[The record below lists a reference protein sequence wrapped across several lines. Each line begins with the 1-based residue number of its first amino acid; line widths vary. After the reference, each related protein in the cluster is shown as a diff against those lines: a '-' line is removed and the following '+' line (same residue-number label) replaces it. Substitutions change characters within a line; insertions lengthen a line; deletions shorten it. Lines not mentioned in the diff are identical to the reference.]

1 MLAPNSSPDRPVS
14 GLVFPPVQFVA
25 PVFLPGVLPVCS
37 SRTFM
42 NSIAT
47 AFNPGTAADSAL
59 PVGIGIDGG
68 GSHCRAWV
76 FNARGQVLGQGQSG
90 PANPVGGLTES
101 FAAITEAAM
110 KALLD
115 AALPQSMLAQLPLA
129 AGLAGLHLPQFYQQ
143 FQQWQHPF
151 ASLHL
156 TTDLQ
161 IAAFGVHQQQDG
173 AVLILGT
180 GFSALA
186 SVGTERTEL
195 GGYGFPINC
204 NASGSWF
211 GLEAVKA
218 VLLARDG
225 LAPATVLTQLLPDAE
240 TSASLA
246 NQYLGQGPAVYARLA
261 PLVLKAAFDGD
272 AVALRIRAEAVQFVE
287 TVVRRLLAVGAPK
300 VGLVGGIA
308 GQLVPLLD
316 QSLPCAF
323 VANAGERGSW
333 CFLTQHLAELPA

>member
-1 MLAPNSSPDRPVS
+1 
-14 GLVFPPVQFVA
+14 
-25 PVFLPGVLPVCS
+25 
-37 SRTFM
+37 M

-47 AFNPGTAADSAL
+47 ALSKAPRVADSL

-76 FNARGQVLGQGQSG
+76 FNAKGQVLGQGQSG

-101 FAAITEAAM
+101 FAAITDAAV
-110 KALLD
+110 AAVQD
-115 AALPQSMLAQLPLA
+115 AALPPGMLAQLPLA

-161 IAAFGVHQQQDG
+161 IAAYGVHQQQDG
-173 AVLILGT
+173 AVVILGT

-186 SVGTERTEL
+186 SVGAERIEL

-211 GLEAVKA
+211 GREAVKA
-218 VLLARDG
+218 VWRARDG
-225 LAPATVLTQLLPDAE
+225 LAPATVLTERLPDAE

-261 PLVLKAAFDGD
+261 PLVLQAALDGD

-287 TVVRRLLAVGAPK
+287 LVVRRLLAVGAPA

-308 GQLVPLLD
+308 GQLVPLLEP
-316 QSLPCAF
+316 SLPCHF
-323 VANAGERGSW
+323 VVNAGERGSW
-333 CFLTQHLAELPA
+333 CWLSQKLAELPA

>member
-1 MLAPNSSPDRPVS
+1 
-14 GLVFPPVQFVA
+14 
-25 PVFLPGVLPVCS
+25 
-37 SRTFM
+37 M

-47 AFNPGTAADSAL
+47 ALTLPPRAADSL

-76 FNARGQVLGQGQSG
+76 FNAKGQVLGQGQSG
-90 PANPVGGLTES
+90 PANPVGGLSES
-101 FAAITEAAM
+101 FAAITDAAVA
-110 KALLD
+110 ALQD
-115 AALPQSMLAQLPLA
+115 AALPPGMLAQLPLA

-173 AVLILGT
+173 AVVILGT

-186 SVGTERTEL
+186 SVGAERIEL

-225 LAPATVLTQLLPDAE
+225 LAPATMLTERLPDAK

-261 PLVLKAAFDGD
+261 PLVLQAALDGD

-287 TVVRRLLAVGAPK
+287 AVVRRLLAVGAPA

-308 GQLVPLLD
+308 GQLVPLLE
-316 QSLPCAF
+316 QSLPCHF

-333 CFLTQHLAELPA
+333 CWLSQQLAELPA

>member
-1 MLAPNSSPDRPVS
+1 
-14 GLVFPPVQFVA
+14 
-25 PVFLPGVLPVCS
+25 
-37 SRTFM
+37 M

-47 AFNPGTAADSAL
+47 AFAKTPRTADSL

-76 FNARGQVLGQGQSG
+76 FNAKGQVLGQGQSG
-90 PANPVGGLTES
+90 PANPVGGLSES
-101 FAAITEAAM
+101 FAAITDAAVA
-110 KALLD
+110 ALQD

-161 IAAFGVHQQQDG
+161 IAAYGVHQQQDG

-186 SVGTERTEL
+186 SVGFDRIEL

-225 LAPATVLTQLLPDAE
+225 LAPATVLTERLPDAQ

-261 PLVLKAAFDGD
+261 PLVLQAALDGD
-272 AVALRIRAEAVQFVE
+272 AVALRIRTEAVQFVE
-287 TVVRRLLAVGAPK
+287 AVVRRLLAVGAPA

-308 GQLVPLLD
+308 GQLVPLLEP
-316 QSLPCAF
+316 SLPCQF

-333 CFLTQHLAELPA
+333 CWLSQKLAELPA

>member
-1 MLAPNSSPDRPVS
+1 
-14 GLVFPPVQFVA
+14 
-25 PVFLPGVLPVCS
+25 
-37 SRTFM
+37 M

-47 AFNPGTAADSAL
+47 ALSKPPRAADSL

-76 FNARGQVLGQGQSG
+76 FNAKGQVLGQGQSG
-90 PANPVGGLTES
+90 PANPVGGLSES
-101 FAAITEAAM
+101 FAAITDAAVA
-110 KALLD
+110 ALQD
-115 AALPQSMLAQLPLA
+115 AALPPGMLAQLPLA

-161 IAAFGVHQQQDG
+161 IAAYGVHQQQDG
-173 AVLILGT
+173 AVVILGT

-186 SVGTERTEL
+186 SVGLDRIEL

-225 LAPATVLTQLLPDAE
+225 LAPATMLTERLPDAA

-261 PLVLKAAFDGD
+261 PLVLQAAADGD
-272 AVALRIRAEAVQFVE
+272 AVALGIRAEAVQFVE
-287 TVVRRLLAVGAPK
+287 AVVRRLLAVGAPA

-308 GQLVPLLD
+308 GQLVPLLE
-316 QSLPCAF
+316 QSLPCHF

-333 CFLTQHLAELPA
+333 CWLSQKLAELPA

>member
-1 MLAPNSSPDRPVS
+1 
-14 GLVFPPVQFVA
+14 
-25 PVFLPGVLPVCS
+25 
-37 SRTFM
+37 M

-47 AFNPGTAADSAL
+47 ALSKHPRAADSL

-76 FNARGQVLGQGQSG
+76 FNAKGQVLGQGQSG

-101 FAAITEAAM
+101 FAAITDAAVA
-110 KALLD
+110 ALQD
-115 AALPQSMLAQLPLA
+115 AALPPGMLVQLPLA

-161 IAAFGVHQQQDG
+161 IAAYGVHQQQDG
-173 AVLILGT
+173 AVVILGT

-186 SVGTERTEL
+186 SVGAERIEL

-225 LAPATVLTQLLPDAE
+225 LAPATVLTERLPDAE

-261 PLVLKAAFDGD
+261 PLVLQAALDGD

-287 TVVRRLLAVGAPK
+287 LVVRRLLAVGAPA

-308 GQLVPLLD
+308 GQLVPLLEP
-316 QSLPCAF
+316 SLPCHF

-333 CFLTQHLAELPA
+333 CWLSQQLAELPA

>member
-1 MLAPNSSPDRPVS
+1 
-14 GLVFPPVQFVA
+14 
-25 PVFLPGVLPVCS
+25 
-37 SRTFM
+37 M

-47 AFNPGTAADSAL
+47 AISSSSGTVERT

-68 GSHCRAWV
+68 GSNCRAWV

-90 PANPVGGLTES
+90 PANPVSGLTES
-101 FAAITEAAM
+101 FDAITTAAE
-110 KALLD
+110 KAVQD
-115 AALPQSMLAQLPLA
+115 GGFPPSILAQLPLA
-129 AGLAGLHLPQFYQQ
+129 IGLAGLHLPQFYQQ

-161 IAAFGVHQQQDG
+161 IAAYGVHQHQDG
-173 AVLILGT
+173 ALIILGT

-186 SVGTERTEL
+186 SIGDKRIEL

-204 NASGSWF
+204 TASGSWF

-225 LAPATVLTQLLPDAE
+225 LAPATVLTELLPDAQ

-246 NQYLGQGPAVYARLA
+246 SQYLGQGPAVYARLA
-261 PLVLKAAFDGD
+261 PIVLQAAQQQDS
-272 AVALRIRAEAVQFVE
+272 VALRIRSEAVSFVNQ
-287 TVVRRLLAVGAPK
+287 VINRLLEVGAPS
-300 VGLVGGIA
+300 VGLVGSIA
-308 GQLVPLLD
+308 AQLMPFLD
-316 QSLPCAF
+316 SATPCQF

-333 CFLTQHLAELPA
+333 SFLQTVLPEDAVPQRIFATKNVGDIS

>member
-1 MLAPNSSPDRPVS
+1 
-14 GLVFPPVQFVA
+14 
-25 PVFLPGVLPVCS
+25 
-37 SRTFM
+37 M

-47 AFNPGTAADSAL
+47 ALSKHPRAADSL

-76 FNARGQVLGQGQSG
+76 FNAKGQVLGQGQSG
-90 PANPVGGLTES
+90 PANPVGGLSES
-101 FAAITEAAM
+101 FAAITDAAVA
-110 KALLD
+110 ALQD
-115 AALPQSMLAQLPLA
+115 AALPPGMLAQLPLA

-161 IAAFGVHQQQDG
+161 IAAYGVHQQQDG
-173 AVLILGT
+173 AVVILGT

-186 SVGTERTEL
+186 SVGAERIEL

-225 LAPATVLTQLLPDAE
+225 LAPATVLTERLPDAK

-261 PLVLKAAFDGD
+261 PLVLQAALDGD

-287 TVVRRLLAVGAPK
+287 LVVRRLLAVGAPA

-308 GQLVPLLD
+308 GQLVPLLEP
-316 QSLPCAF
+316 SLPCHF

-333 CFLTQHLAELPA
+333 CWLSQKLAELPA

>member
-1 MLAPNSSPDRPVS
+1 
-14 GLVFPPVQFVA
+14 
-25 PVFLPGVLPVCS
+25 
-37 SRTFM
+37 M

-47 AFNPGTAADSAL
+47 ALTKPPRAADSL

-90 PANPVGGLTES
+90 PANPVGGLSES
-101 FAAITEAAM
+101 FAAITDAAVA
-110 KALLD
+110 ALQD
-115 AALPQSMLAQLPLA
+115 AALPPGMLAQLPLA

-161 IAAFGVHQQQDG
+161 IAAYGVHQQQDG
-173 AVLILGT
+173 AVVILGT

-186 SVGTERTEL
+186 SVGLDRIEL

-225 LAPATVLTQLLPDAE
+225 LAPATVLTERLPDAE

-261 PLVLKAAFDGD
+261 PLVLQAALDGD
-272 AVALRIRAEAVQFVE
+272 AVALGIRAEAVQFVE
-287 TVVRRLLAVGAPK
+287 AVVRRLLAVGAPA

-308 GQLVPLLD
+308 GQLVPLLE
-316 QSLPCAF
+316 QSLPCHF

-333 CFLTQHLAELPA
+333 CWLSQKLAELPA